1 MAFEKR
7 TKLESERWVSGMQE
21 AEVGESL
28 RQSTSEKKGTL
39 FSSQILIKDFR
50 LGEAVFMC
58 VN

>member
-1 MAFEKR
+1 
-7 TKLESERWVSGMQE
+7 MQE